1 MQRLYLQIY
10 VTVLL
15 VLAVFVGAAAIG
27 WKLVEEDVPQHPGIA
42 VELAAALLPEPTA
55 PQAEQQK
62 ALEAVRAKLP
72 VDDNRVFVMG
82 HSNGSGFTALL
93 WTLRGASIAAT
104 ARAPWPVHT

>member
-1 MQRLYLQIY
+1 MTRTDDSVAVSSRAKRGTFPVASKVPRCARDDTGVGARGLMQRLYLQIY

-62 ALEAVRAKLP
+62 ALEAV
-72 VDDNRVFVMG
+72 
-82 HSNGSGFTALL
+82 
-93 WTLRGASIAAT
+93 
-104 ARAPWPVHT
+104 